1 MSGPWRSLYPRIAC
15 PMRSV
20 KPQQFAEI
28 ALQVPVVGYT
38 AGPGKFRQ
46 CTVEVTVTGPV
57 GAETSSP

>member
-1 MSGPWRSLYPRIAC
+1 VYPRIAC